1 MRTKEVYH
9 STDNS
14 EGFRELEI
22 QEPESSDEDE
32 QTKKFK
38 AAYYPEADICR
49 CCRELTKREPEHM
62 TDVNNYLFPDQ
73 LDEDEGAKLRIARY
87 MKKWDQTGGFEM
99 ECPPCLRGLQVG
111 FVYNSEHFKGY
122 PNFQTMLNK
131 ALQFGIDRYN
141 QETGNQ
147 MELLQIL
154 NGNQMELL
162 KIQNV
167 TVGEVAANMIFFVTF
182 ESFEPF
188 ASSFVNTYQTVVSY
202 SRLTL
207 TCDVL
212 VFRRKSDGQ
221 DLLKPNRGY
230 GLMTRIKEEVI

>member
-1 MRTKEVYH
+1 IINSGNVKIVSLSVLRSSLRSSAFRQLRLGFLSSIRNTSVSTACKDDAELITMRTKEVYH

-22 QEPESSDEDE
+22 QDPESSDEDE
-32 QTKKFK
+32 KTKKFK
-38 AAYYPEADICR
+38 AAYHPEADICR

-111 FVYNSEHFKGY
+111 FIYNSEHFKGY

-154 NGNQMELL
+154 N
-162 KIQNV
+162 V
-167 TVGEVAANMIFFVTF
+167 TV
-182 ESFEPF
+182 
-188 ASSFVNTYQTVVSY
+188 
-202 SRLTL
+202 
-207 TCDVL
+207 D
-212 VFRRKSDGQ
+212 KS
-221 DLLKPNRGY
+221 
-230 GLMTRIKEEVI
+230 